1 MENVKINFEE
11 LKKMLS
17 GALSIME
24 EYAEGL
30 EKRVSELEERLQKLE
45 QKFEQEHV
53 GADVVLGGVFE
64 ADAVAGDNAEDD
76 SDNVRESE
84 MPAEEA
90 VADFEDEPLQDC
102 VENFEDAPEEKS
114 EENPGEEN
122 IVEENLEE
130 EEIGEENLEEE
141 GKEVSEK
148 LAGEREEFSDMI
160 PENEDNKPESEVG
173 KESGISFE
181 YMAEDTGIE
190 EIAEKEEVYDE
201 PLGENDG
208 LGYYGEAKM
217 INDAAKPDWYDWEV
231 DYPASYIDDV
241 YKGISFNDRYE
252 FVKELFNVTGNLDEA
267 EMIFKE
273 TLDAINEMENFKVVV
288 AYMRERFPQWD
299 EQSDEVYRF
308 YMAVRR
314 KFNR

>member
-1 MENVKINFEE
+1 
-11 LKKMLS
+11 MLS

-102 VENFEDAPEEKS
+102 VENFEDAPEEES
-114 EENPGEEN
+114 
-122 IVEENLEE
+122 
-130 EEIGEENLEEE
+130 EENLEEE

-208 LGYYGEAKM
+208 LGYYGESKM

>member
-1 MENVKINFEE
+1 
-11 LKKMLS
+11 MLS

-30 EKRVSELEERLQKLE
+30 EKRVSELEERLQKL
-45 QKFEQEHV
+45 EQEHV

-90 VADFEDEPLQDC
+90 VADFEDEP
-102 VENFEDAPEEKS
+102 EEES
-114 EENPGEEN
+114 EENPREEN
-122 IVEENLEE
+122 IVEENLEVE
-130 EEIGEENLEEE
+130 EAAEENFEAEKAGEENLEEE

>member
-1 MENVKINFEE
+1 
-11 LKKMLS
+11 MLS

-45 QKFEQEHV
+45 QRFEQEHV

-84 MPAEEA
+84 MTAEEA

-102 VENFEDAPEEKS
+102 VENFEDAPEEES
-114 EENPGEEN
+114 
-122 IVEENLEE
+122 
-130 EEIGEENLEEE
+130 EENLEEE

-173 KESGISFE
+173 KESGISSE

>member
-1 MENVKINFEE
+1 
-11 LKKMLS
+11 MLS

-24 EYAEGL
+24 EYVEGL

-84 MPAEEA
+84 MTAEED
-90 VADFEDEPLQDC
+90 VADFEDEPLQDS
-102 VENFEDAPEEKS
+102 VENFEDAPEEES
-114 EENPGEEN
+114 
-122 IVEENLEE
+122 
-130 EEIGEENLEEE
+130 EENLEEE

-173 KESGISFE
+173 KESGISSE

>member
-84 MPAEEA
+84 MTAEED
-90 VADFEDEPLQDC
+90 VSDFEDEPLQDC
-102 VENFEDAPEEKS
+102 VENFEDAPEEES
-114 EENPGEEN
+114 
-122 IVEENLEE
+122 
-130 EEIGEENLEEE
+130 EENLEEE

-201 PLGENDG
+201 PLGENDS
-208 LGYYGEAKM
+208 LGYYGESKM

>member
-1 MENVKINFEE
+1 
-11 LKKMLS
+11 MLS

-84 MPAEEA
+84 TSAEE
-90 VADFEDEPLQDC
+90 VVENLGNEPLQDC
-102 VENFEDAPEEKS
+102 VENFEDAPEEES
-114 EENPGEEN
+114 
-122 IVEENLEE
+122 EENLEE
-130 EEIGEENLEEE
+130 V

-173 KESGISFE
+173 KEGGISFE

-208 LGYYGEAKM
+208 LDYYGEAKM

>member
-84 MPAEEA
+84 MTAEEA

-102 VENFEDAPEEKS
+102 VENFEDVPEEES
-114 EENPGEEN
+114 
-122 IVEENLEE
+122 
-130 EEIGEENLEEE
+130 EENLEEE

-173 KESGISFE
+173 KESGISSE

-208 LGYYGEAKM
+208 LGYYGESKM

>member
-1 MENVKINFEE
+1 
-11 LKKMLS
+11 MLS

-45 QKFEQEHV
+45 QRFEQEHV

-84 MPAEEA
+84 MTAEED

-102 VENFEDAPEEKS
+102 VENFEDAPEEES
-114 EENPGEEN
+114 
-122 IVEENLEE
+122 
-130 EEIGEENLEEE
+130 EENLEEE

-173 KESGISFE
+173 KESGSSFE

-208 LGYYGEAKM
+208 LGYYGESKM

>member
-1 MENVKINFEE
+1 
-11 LKKMLS
+11 MLS
-17 GALSIME
+17 GTLSIME
-24 EYAEGL
+24 EYAESL
-30 EKRVSELEERLQKLE
+30 EKRVAELEERLQKLE

-84 MPAEEA
+84 MTAEEA

-114 EENPGEEN
+114 EEN
-122 IVEENLEE
+122 
-130 EEIGEENLEEE
+130 LEEE

-148 LAGEREEFSDMI
+148 LAGESEEFSDMI

>member
-1 MENVKINFEE
+1 
-11 LKKMLS
+11 MLS

-84 MPAEEA
+84 TSAEE
-90 VADFEDEPLQDC
+90 VVENLGNEPLQDC
-102 VENFEDAPEEKS
+102 VENFEDAPEEES
-114 EENPGEEN
+114 
-122 IVEENLEE
+122 
-130 EEIGEENLEEE
+130 EENLEEE

>member
-84 MPAEEA
+84 MTAEED
-90 VADFEDEPLQDC
+90 VSDFEDEPLQDC
-102 VENFEDAPEEKS
+102 VENFEDAPEEES
-114 EENPGEEN
+114 
-122 IVEENLEE
+122 
-130 EEIGEENLEEE
+130 EENLEEE

-173 KESGISFE
+173 KESGISSE

-208 LGYYGEAKM
+208 LGYYGESKM

>member
-17 GALSIME
+17 GTLSIME

-64 ADAVAGDNAEDD
+64 ADAVAGDNAEYD

-102 VENFEDAPEEKS
+102 VENFEDAPEEES
-114 EENPGEEN
+114 
-122 IVEENLEE
+122 
-130 EEIGEENLEEE
+130 EENLEEE

-208 LGYYGEAKM
+208 LDYYGEAKM

-273 TLDAINEMENFKVVV
+273 TLDAINEMENFKVV
-288 AYMRERFPQWD
+288 
-299 EQSDEVYRF
+299 
-308 YMAVRR
+308 
-314 KFNR
+314 

>member
-1 MENVKINFEE
+1 
-11 LKKMLS
+11 MLS

-84 MPAEEA
+84 MTAEEA

-102 VENFEDAPEEKS
+102 VENFEDAPEEES
-114 EENPGEEN
+114 
-122 IVEENLEE
+122 
-130 EEIGEENLEEE
+130 EENLEEE

-173 KESGISFE
+173 KESGISSE

>member
-1 MENVKINFEE
+1 
-11 LKKMLS
+11 MLS

-84 MPAEEA
+84 MTAEED
-90 VADFEDEPLQDC
+90 VSDFEDEPLQDC
-102 VENFEDAPEEKS
+102 VENFEDAPEE
-114 EENPGEEN
+114 EN
-122 IVEENLEE
+122 
-130 EEIGEENLEEE
+130 EENLEEE

>member
-1 MENVKINFEE
+1 
-11 LKKMLS
+11 MLS
-17 GALSIME
+17 GTLSIME
-24 EYAEGL
+24 EYAESL
-30 EKRVSELEERLQKLE
+30 EKRVAELEERLQKLE
-45 QKFEQEHV
+45 QKLEQERA
-53 GADVVLGGVFE
+53 G
-64 ADAVAGDNAEDD
+64 ADAVLGVDAAIEDNMAGDACNDQEPET
-76 SDNVRESE
+76 S
-84 MPAEEA
+84 AEEA

-102 VENFEDAPEEKS
+102 VENFEDAPEEES
-114 EENPGEEN
+114 
-122 IVEENLEE
+122 EENLED
-130 EEIGEENLEEE
+130 E

>member
-64 ADAVAGDNAEDD
+64 ADAVAGDNAEND

-84 MPAEEA
+84 MTAEEA
-90 VADFEDEPLQDC
+90 VADFENEPLQDC
-102 VENFEDAPEEKS
+102 VENFEDAPEEES
-114 EENPGEEN
+114 
-122 IVEENLEE
+122 
-130 EEIGEENLEEE
+130 EENLEEE

-208 LGYYGEAKM
+208 LGYYGESKM

>member
-1 MENVKINFEE
+1 
-11 LKKMLS
+11 MLS

-84 MPAEEA
+84 MTAEEA

-102 VENFEDAPEEKS
+102 VENFEDVPEEES
-114 EENPGEEN
+114 
-122 IVEENLEE
+122 
-130 EEIGEENLEEE
+130 EENLEEE

-173 KESGISFE
+173 KESGISSE

-208 LGYYGEAKM
+208 LGYYGESKM

>member
-1 MENVKINFEE
+1 
-11 LKKMLS
+11 MLS

-84 MPAEEA
+84 MTAEED

-102 VENFEDAPEEKS
+102 VENFEDAPEEES
-114 EENPGEEN
+114 
-122 IVEENLEE
+122 
-130 EEIGEENLEEE
+130 EENLEEE

-148 LAGEREEFSDMI
+148 LAVEREEFSDMI

>member
-1 MENVKINFEE
+1 
-11 LKKMLS
+11 MLS

-84 MPAEEA
+84 MTAEEA

-102 VENFEDAPEEKS
+102 VENFEDAPEEES
-114 EENPGEEN
+114 
-122 IVEENLEE
+122 
-130 EEIGEENLEEE
+130 EENLEEE

-160 PENEDNKPESEVG
+160 PENEDNKLESEVG

-208 LGYYGEAKM
+208 LGYYGESKM

-288 AYMRERFPQWD
+288 AYMRERFPKWD

>member
-84 MPAEEA
+84 MTAEEA

-102 VENFEDAPEEKS
+102 VENFEDAPEEES
-114 EENPGEEN
+114 
-122 IVEENLEE
+122 
-130 EEIGEENLEEE
+130 EENLEEE

-173 KESGISFE
+173 KESGISSE

>member
-84 MPAEEA
+84 MTAEEA

-102 VENFEDAPEEKS
+102 VENFEDAPEEES
-114 EENPGEEN
+114 
-122 IVEENLEE
+122 
-130 EEIGEENLEEE
+130 EENLEEE

-173 KESGISFE
+173 KESGISSE

-201 PLGENDG
+201 PLGENDS
-208 LGYYGEAKM
+208 LGYYGESKM

>member
-1 MENVKINFEE
+1 
-11 LKKMLS
+11 MLS

-84 MPAEEA
+84 MTAEEA

-102 VENFEDAPEEKS
+102 VENFEDAPEEES
-114 EENPGEEN
+114 
-122 IVEENLEE
+122 
-130 EEIGEENLEEE
+130 EENLEEE

-148 LAGEREEFSDMI
+148 LAVEREEFSDMI

>member
-45 QKFEQEHV
+45 QRFEQEHV

-84 MPAEEA
+84 MTAEEA

-102 VENFEDAPEEKS
+102 VENFEDAPEEES
-114 EENPGEEN
+114 
-122 IVEENLEE
+122 
-130 EEIGEENLEEE
+130 EENLEEE

-173 KESGISFE
+173 KESGISSE

>member
-1 MENVKINFEE
+1 
-11 LKKMLS
+11 MLS

-45 QKFEQEHV
+45 QRFEQEHV

-84 MPAEEA
+84 MTAEEA

-102 VENFEDAPEEKS
+102 VENFEDAPEEES
-114 EENPGEEN
+114 
-122 IVEENLEE
+122 
-130 EEIGEENLEEE
+130 EENLEEE

-173 KESGISFE
+173 KESGISSE

-231 DYPASYIDDV
+231 DYPAS
-241 YKGISFNDRYE
+241 
-252 FVKELFNVTGNLDEA
+252 
-267 EMIFKE
+267 
-273 TLDAINEMENFKVVV
+273 
-288 AYMRERFPQWD
+288 
-299 EQSDEVYRF
+299 
-308 YMAVRR
+308 
-314 KFNR
+314 

>member
-1 MENVKINFEE
+1 MENVKINFDE

-45 QKFEQEHV
+45 QKYEQEHV
-53 GADVVLGGVFE
+53 GSDVVLGGVFE
-64 ADAVAGDNAEDD
+64 ADAVAGYNAEDD

-84 MPAEEA
+84 MTAEED
-90 VADFEDEPLQDC
+90 VAEFEDEPLQDC
-102 VENFEDAPEEKS
+102 VENFEDAPEEES
-114 EENPGEEN
+114 
-122 IVEENLEE
+122 
-130 EEIGEENLEEE
+130 EENLEEE

-173 KESGISFE
+173 KESGISSE

>member
-1 MENVKINFEE
+1 
-11 LKKMLS
+11 MLS

-64 ADAVAGDNAEDD
+64 ADAVAGDNAEND

-84 MPAEEA
+84 MTAEEA
-90 VADFEDEPLQDC
+90 VADFENEPLQDC
-102 VENFEDAPEEKS
+102 VENFEDAPEEES
-114 EENPGEEN
+114 
-122 IVEENLEE
+122 
-130 EEIGEENLEEE
+130 EENLEEE

-208 LGYYGEAKM
+208 LGYYGESKM

>member
-1 MENVKINFEE
+1 
-11 LKKMLS
+11 MLS

-45 QKFEQEHV
+45 QRFEQEHV

-84 MPAEEA
+84 MTAEEA
-90 VADFEDEPLQDC
+90 VADFEDEPMQDC
-102 VENFEDAPEEKS
+102 VENFEDAPAEES
-114 EENPGEEN
+114 
-122 IVEENLEE
+122 
-130 EEIGEENLEEE
+130 EENLEEE

-173 KESGISFE
+173 KESGISSE

>member
-84 MPAEEA
+84 MTAEED

-102 VENFEDAPEEKS
+102 VENFEDAPEEES
-114 EENPGEEN
+114 
-122 IVEENLEE
+122 
-130 EEIGEENLEEE
+130 EENLEEE

-160 PENEDNKPESEVG
+160 PENEDNKPESDVG
-173 KESGISFE
+173 KESRISFE

-208 LGYYGEAKM
+208 LGYYGESKM

>member
-64 ADAVAGDNAEDD
+64 ADAVSGDNAEDD

-84 MPAEEA
+84 MTAEEA

-102 VENFEDAPEEKS
+102 VENFEDAPEEES
-114 EENPGEEN
+114 
-122 IVEENLEE
+122 
-130 EEIGEENLEEE
+130 EENLEEE

>member
-1 MENVKINFEE
+1 
-11 LKKMLS
+11 
-17 GALSIME
+17 
-24 EYAEGL
+24 
-30 EKRVSELEERLQKLE
+30 
-45 QKFEQEHV
+45 
-53 GADVVLGGVFE
+53 
-64 ADAVAGDNAEDD
+64 
-76 SDNVRESE
+76 
-84 MPAEEA
+84 
-90 VADFEDEPLQDC
+90 
-102 VENFEDAPEEKS
+102 
-114 EENPGEEN
+114 
-122 IVEENLEE
+122 
-130 EEIGEENLEEE
+130 
-141 GKEVSEK
+141 
-148 LAGEREEFSDMI
+148 
-160 PENEDNKPESEVG
+160 
-173 KESGISFE
+173 
-181 YMAEDTGIE
+181 MAEDTGIE

-208 LGYYGEAKM
+208 LGYYGESKM

-231 DYPASYIDDV
+231 DYPSSYIDDV

>member
-1 MENVKINFEE
+1 
-11 LKKMLS
+11 MLS

-84 MPAEEA
+84 MTAEED

-102 VENFEDAPEEKS
+102 VENFEDAPEEES
-114 EENPGEEN
+114 
-122 IVEENLEE
+122 
-130 EEIGEENLEEE
+130 EENLEEE

-208 LGYYGEAKM
+208 LGYYGESKM

>member
-1 MENVKINFEE
+1 
-11 LKKMLS
+11 MLS

-84 MPAEEA
+84 MTAEEA

-102 VENFEDAPEEKS
+102 VENFEDAPEEES
-114 EENPGEEN
+114 
-122 IVEENLEE
+122 
-130 EEIGEENLEEE
+130 EENLEEE

>member
-1 MENVKINFEE
+1 
-11 LKKMLS
+11 MLS

-30 EKRVSELEERLQKLE
+30 EKRVSELEEQLQKLE

-64 ADAVAGDNAEDD
+64 VDAVAGDNAEDD

-90 VADFEDEPLQDC
+90 VADFED
-102 VENFEDAPEEKS
+102 APEEES

-160 PENEDNKPESEVG
+160 PEN
-173 KESGISFE
+173 
-181 YMAEDTGIE
+181 
-190 EIAEKEEVYDE
+190 
-201 PLGENDG
+201 DG
-208 LGYYGEAKM
+208 LGYYGESKM

>member
-84 MPAEEA
+84 MTAEED

-102 VENFEDAPEEKS
+102 VENFEDAPEEES
-114 EENPGEEN
+114 
-122 IVEENLEE
+122 
-130 EEIGEENLEEE
+130 EENLEEE

-160 PENEDNKPESEVG
+160 PVNEDNKPESEVG
-173 KESGISFE
+173 KESGISSE

-201 PLGENDG
+201 PLGENDS
-208 LGYYGEAKM
+208 LGYYGESKM

>member
-84 MPAEEA
+84 MTAEED
-90 VADFEDEPLQDC
+90 VADFEDEPLQDS
-102 VENFEDAPEEKS
+102 VENFEDAPEEES
-114 EENPGEEN
+114 
-122 IVEENLEE
+122 
-130 EEIGEENLEEE
+130 EENLEEE

-148 LAGEREEFSDMI
+148 LAGEREGFSDMI

-208 LGYYGEAKM
+208 LGYYGESKM

>member
-84 MPAEEA
+84 MTAEED

-102 VENFEDAPEEKS
+102 VENFEDAPEEES
-114 EENPGEEN
+114 
-122 IVEENLEE
+122 
-130 EEIGEENLEEE
+130 EENLEEE

-173 KESGISFE
+173 KESGISSE

-201 PLGENDG
+201 PLGENDS
-208 LGYYGEAKM
+208 LGYYGESKM